1 MELDNVMHVGILF
14 AGPWIQPDDWIGKE
28 NITLHIN
35 YYLCQYDNDFAC
47 DWMVFTTADHVI
59 PARKYY
65 CTCNKRCPI
74 NQRNATKHMKKKF
87 WKKRKRNRRI
97 YSEILMIKINDFLFV
112 KLFDDNAWIQL
123 KTQNDKLHW

>member
-1 MELDNVMHVGILF
+1 
-14 AGPWIQPDDWIGKE
+14 
-28 NITLHIN
+28 
-35 YYLCQYDNDFAC
+35 
-47 DWMVFTTADHVI
+47 
-59 PARKYY
+59 
-65 CTCNKRCPI
+65 
-74 NQRNATKHMKKKF
+74 MKKKF